1 MLRIIGVDPGTGH
14 DDEAVLLQN
23 QGALKVYLAG
33 YTILAVGGEAGTG
46 RVWHV
51 FREEAVIPPRG
62 YVLLRTAVGVPCAAH
77 TRDGHEVFLDY
88 ACSEETLNSWGVD
101 SLRVLNPQTPYALK
115 SASRFSVH

>member
-1 MLRIIGVDPGTGH
+1 MCAPAPAALPSGVDPGTGH

-62 YVLLRTAVGVPCAAH
+62 YVLLRTAVGVPCAAAPGMGTKCSWI
-77 TRDGHEVFLDY
+77 TR
-88 ACSEETLNSWGVD
+88 AAK
-101 SLRVLNPQTPYALK
+101 R
-115 SASRFSVH
+115 R